1 MLYQHVKTVVYC
13 FCIFMSMQKIGKNKS
28 YFEFQFET
36 FLIKKT
42 WSLLKFLYIIF
53 VNWNISG
60 VGNKNIGK
68 YCEVLSKENI
78 YYEIASIL
86 SSGNSDV
93 QNIYSIILCKLY
105 LN

>member
-1 MLYQHVKTVVYC
+1 MSFTVFAY
-13 FCIFMSMQKIGKNKS
+13 FMSIQKIGKNKW

-42 WSLLKFLYIIF
+42 WSFLKFFYIIF
-53 VNWNISG
+53 VNWNISR

-68 YCEVLSKENI
+68 YCEVLCKENI
-78 YYEIASIL
+78 YYEIDSIL

-93 QNIYSIILCKLY
+93 QNIYSIILCKLH